1 MPVPTAIITYG
12 LQALIRVGFAA
23 KSSYE
28 QSVRDAQIV
37 MPNILAPVWSEADKI
52 RDVFADA
59 TVQSTYLATDALFAC
74 YEDLNGEENAR
85 LAALVTLAPI
95 VECAI
100 REVPVLAKRYGA
112 DAPPFGTLQGLTV
125 IKQWQDGTGPH
136 GPWARLGLTLGHVVI
151 ESVQLHP
158 AAFGLRGRAELYV
171 KAFTSQLQ
179 KILPHPD
186 DPRAPGNER
195 AARVLAIA
203 LQAGFAALADLSD
216 ELIEER
222 HLQEL
227 VVASVSPLIAQFDRI
242 ADGEAKLGSVR
253 DTVLGPVVTAAITTL
268 ARNQGAFLGE
278 AFAPGTALGIL
289 ASTFLTLEIKDGDS
303 RNHIKSVFSE
313 DGLIRVA
320 KSALTLAATRPE
332 LIVGKDAEGDG
343 RVRAPLRRTARRQ
356 RAEIRAAAQQQD
368 RVHQA
373 GRGRARLAGDEQ
385 HRLLRSQGSLARRGV
400 EAARHGARRHR
411 PGPRAGRRVGWR
423 RQARRDCAPLHQARL
438 HRGEPRRLCQDL
450 LRSGGAHAG
459 HAGRQGS
466 ELGAEIRRRV
476 GHARAGEAGGQAALA
491 RQHPRDRRRRRRGG
505 GEEPGAPV
513 PPRSARPEE
522 SLAASLI
529 AKLLTAASGQLR
541 DGAGRAVGAVM
552 FGDTLKEAIVVT
564 LRAASGNAV
573 RATLNQ
579 DRLLELVDALNALA
593 TSRELPIGR
602 KEWLFLFRGLVAQAL
617 QDPVGMKFDADSLLL
632 LLQKS
637 PLPEEVRR

>member
-37 MPNILAPVWSEADKI
+37 MPNILAPVWSESDKI

-59 TVQSTYLATDALFAC
+59 GVQSAYLGTDELFAC
-74 YEDLNGEENAR
+74 YEDLNGEESAR

-179 KILPHPD
+179 KVLPHPD
-186 DPRAPGNER
+186 DPRAPGNDR

-216 ELIEER
+216 EMIEER

-227 VVASVSPLIAQFDRI
+227 VVASVAPLIAQFDRI

-253 DTVLGPVVTAAITTL
+253 DTVLGPVMTAAITTL

-313 DGLIRVA
+313 EGLIRVA
-320 KSALTLAATRPE
+320 KSALTLAATRPD
-332 LIVGKDAEGDG
+332 LIVGKDASETDEFARRFVGQLAGSVLKFGPPLTSRTAFTRLAVAALDSLAESSTVFFDPKDPWHDVASKLLDTALGDIAEGLELAAGPDG
-343 RVRAPLRRTARRQ
+343 AGKPDERVRRFIKLAFTEENLVGYVRIFFDQAARTPGMLVGKEASSELKHVVASVT
-356 RAEIRAAAQQQD
+356 RALAKQDGKLLSLENIREIAAVA
-368 RVHQA
+368 A
-373 GRGRARLAGDEQ
+373 EEAAKNPARLF
-385 HRLLRSQGSLARRGV
+385 RLD
-400 EAARHGARRHR
+400 
-411 PGPRAGRRVGWR
+411 P
-423 RQARRDCAPLHQARL
+423 
-438 HRGEPRRLCQDL
+438 
-450 LRSGGAHAG
+450 
-459 HAGRQGS
+459 
-466 ELGAEIRRRV
+466 
-476 GHARAGEAGGQAALA
+476 
-491 RQHPRDRRRRRRGG
+491 
-505 GEEPGAPV
+505 
-513 PPRSARPEE
+513 ARPEE

-529 AKLLTAASGQLR
+529 AKLLATASGQLR